1 MISVINN
8 NNQPAFQAKLK
19 ISGIKLPEADKIN
32 KQFEA
37 STQHYKNGVL
47 EVVADVID
55 RGDGT
60 SFKNA
65 SFVSDGYE
73 AGYMATFK
81 EFKKFCKENTPE
93 QIAKSLARIFKAGKF
108 TEKINTQIL
117 QVNRNIK
124 SATGMLYKAK
134 NGRPNKVNS
143 SLIENAQG
151 RIKTLQETL
160 TQLSEKRLSTQTQI
174 LNNDPVQ
181 SHFEIV

>member
-1 MISVINN
+1 MISAINN
-8 NNQPAFQAKLK
+8 NNQPAFQAKLN
-19 ISGIKLPEADKIN
+19 IQGMRLPEADKIN
-32 KQFEA
+32 KQFE
-37 STQHYKNGVL
+37 SITQHYKNGVL
-47 EVVADVID
+47 NVIDDVIE

-65 SFVSDGYE
+65 SFISDGYE

-108 TEKINTQIL
+108 TEKINNQIQ

-124 SATGMLYKAK
+124 SATGMLYKAQ
-134 NGRPNKVNS
+134 NGHTNKVNT

-160 TQLSEKRLSTQTQI
+160 TQLREKRLSTQTQI
-174 LNNDPVQ
+174 LSNDPVQ